1 MNSALDLLGKI
12 FKPAQIAAIT
22 INGLISAFA
31 VALLLWP
38 PTPINVIRFVGKDE
52 VKLVGNEPV
61 IDVPSFEVKKD
72 GDCRAVPRFLKTAS
86 DPGEIKNIAVEN
98 QLTLE
103 TDQVNLQKCLDFFN
117 SELGDLATDDKQISD
132 QITVLRTAQTSA
144 QTDFLA
150 YQKAGSPLQ
159 SKFRE
164 RYDEFTGQISNLQ
177 SQIVNNEQKIR
188 DQNLQI
194 NTFTEYLAVI
204 KLRLSDPG
212 RIRSS
217 QGFDDV
223 LQGIANHIA
232 GFLALAVVVGTAFQP
247 FQRVFLG
254 AFDSLLKT
262 NP

>member
-1 MNSALDLLGKI
+1 MNSALDLLNKI
-12 FKPAQIAAIT
+12 FKPSQIAAIT

-38 PTPINVIRFVGKDE
+38 PTPIDVIHVVGRSE
-52 VKLVGNEPV
+52 VKFDRNEPH
-61 IDVPSFEVKKD
+61 IAASSFEVKKYD
-72 GDCRAVPRFLKTAS
+72 DCEVVPKLLETGS
-86 DPGEIKNIAVEN
+86 DPGEVKKIAIDN

-103 TDQVNLQKCLDFFN
+103 TAQVNLQKCLDFFN
-117 SELGDLATDDKQISD
+117 SKLGDLATEDKQIGD
-132 QITVLRTAQTSA
+132 QIVVLRTAQTSA
-144 QTDFLA
+144 QTDLLA
-150 YQKAGSPLQ
+150 YQRAGSPLQ
-159 SKFRE
+159 TKFRE
-164 RYDEFTGQISNLQ
+164 RYEQFTEKISILNT
-177 SQIVNNEQKIR
+177 QIVTNEQKVR
-188 DQNLQI
+188 DQSLQI
-194 NTFTEYLAVI
+194 NVFTEYLGVI

-247 FQRVFLG
+247 FQRIFLG
-254 AFDSLLKT
+254 GFDSLLKN